1 MIIKM
6 VEQTSLRHK
15 LILYKYMLHNFGVS
29 KLQELNLAD
38 RKEGYDVDTD
48 QSYFFGVLVASNINI
63 EKDTLKKYDHN
74 IKSYLDIINKKRN
87 TKIQLKYFQYIT
99 LLFTELFLDNFFNRS
114 NEFLN
119 EINKFVDEDN
129 KINKEK
135 HTHFSKN
142 DLTKLAYWMA
152 TGSGKT
158 LIMHINWLQ
167 FKKYNTKK
175 IDHVLLITPNES
187 LSKQHLE
194 EFRDSDILAK
204 RFSGSENPKKDEI
217 QIIEISKLTEEKKGQ
232 GLSIQVSAFEGNNLV
247 FVDEGHKGFSGEVW
261 KNMRDKISE
270 LGFTFEYSATFDEAI
285 RAKNDEI
292 LEEYSKAIIMDYSY
306 SHFYRD
312 GFGKEFEV
320 INLKNSKSKE
330 HQEHI
335 LLINVLSYYQQLK
348 FYIDNKNNFN
358 NFSFEKPLWIFVG
371 NSVGKTNKEDPSVLS
386 DLQLVVKFFDE
397 LFSNKNN
404 FIEKIDK
411 IMNDKISL
419 MENDEDVKFS
429 ERFEFIKNTK
439 FTSTE
444 IYDDILELVFNSKN
458 TGKLELWSISS
469 SSGEIA
475 LKVSG
480 SEYFGIVY
488 IGDIPSFKK
497 NLITNHKFNFSTDVI
512 NSSHFEKINESD
524 SQINILL
531 GAKRFKEGWNS
542 FRVSTMGLLNIGK
555 SKGPEIIQLFGRG
568 VRLRGYKNLMKRS
581 KILRDRGDIS
591 PSEFKIDP
599 SNYLEKLGIFGIKAD
614 YIDTFK
620 RELENE
626 GVLEEEHI
634 VVEIKKNTTFLN
646 KKLKILKQKD
656 SKYSDVLLLEFND
669 SVPTIKIDN
678 KAKFEIFSSDEN
690 KIHKSQI
697 QEKSISIKK
706 YFEILDWERIYFEL
720 YNFKQNKEFYNLYF
734 NKEILFEIIKKIKY
748 EVFFDE
754 TFEVDTF
761 KQFLLIENISI
772 VILKKYIT
780 DFYNI
785 NKREWITN
793 NLKYE
798 QLTKSDANFQNH
810 SISID
815 KSETVLIKKIKK
827 LIKNKKLLLTLEND
841 DLHSII
847 FDRHLFQP
855 LISKDPSGKIRTSP
869 DGLNKGEKELIL
881 DLRNYLT
888 KNKKSMIK
896 YEFYLLRNLPK
907 KGVGFFADV
916 NNFFPDFILW
926 IVKGNKQNIIF
937 IDPKGLIHAPG
948 KQSPKI
954 QVWQTLKEIETKL
967 KDKNIQLTSFIV
979 AGETSEISAIRTT
992 DGMKTQQDFE
1002 DNHVVFQN
1010 DDKYIEKIIT
1020 SVIS

>member
-397 LFSNKNN
+397 LF
-404 FIEKIDK
+404 
-411 IMNDKISL
+411 
-419 MENDEDVKFS
+419 
-429 ERFEFIKNTK
+429 
-439 FTSTE
+439 
-444 IYDDILELVFNSKN
+444 
-458 TGKLELWSISS
+458 
-469 SSGEIA
+469 
-475 LKVSG
+475 
-480 SEYFGIVY
+480 
-488 IGDIPSFKK
+488 
-497 NLITNHKFNFSTDVI
+497 
-512 NSSHFEKINESD
+512 
-524 SQINILL
+524 
-531 GAKRFKEGWNS
+531 
-542 FRVSTMGLLNIGK
+542 
-555 SKGPEIIQLFGRG
+555 
-568 VRLRGYKNLMKRS
+568 
-581 KILRDRGDIS
+581 
-591 PSEFKIDP
+591 
-599 SNYLEKLGIFGIKAD
+599 
-614 YIDTFK
+614 
-620 RELENE
+620 
-626 GVLEEEHI
+626 
-634 VVEIKKNTTFLN
+634 
-646 KKLKILKQKD
+646 
-656 SKYSDVLLLEFND
+656 
-669 SVPTIKIDN
+669 
-678 KAKFEIFSSDEN
+678 
-690 KIHKSQI
+690 
-697 QEKSISIKK
+697 
-706 YFEILDWERIYFEL
+706 
-720 YNFKQNKEFYNLYF
+720 
-734 NKEILFEIIKKIKY
+734 
-748 EVFFDE
+748 
-754 TFEVDTF
+754 
-761 KQFLLIENISI
+761 
-772 VILKKYIT
+772 
-780 DFYNI
+780 
-785 NKREWITN
+785 
-793 NLKYE
+793 
-798 QLTKSDANFQNH
+798 
-810 SISID
+810 
-815 KSETVLIKKIKK
+815 
-827 LIKNKKLLLTLEND
+827 
-841 DLHSII
+841 
-847 FDRHLFQP
+847 
-855 LISKDPSGKIRTSP
+855 
-869 DGLNKGEKELIL
+869 
-881 DLRNYLT
+881 
-888 KNKKSMIK
+888 
-896 YEFYLLRNLPK
+896 
-907 KGVGFFADV
+907 
-916 NNFFPDFILW
+916 
-926 IVKGNKQNIIF
+926 
-937 IDPKGLIHAPG
+937 
-948 KQSPKI
+948 
-954 QVWQTLKEIETKL
+954 
-967 KDKNIQLTSFIV
+967 
-979 AGETSEISAIRTT
+979 
-992 DGMKTQQDFE
+992 
-1002 DNHVVFQN
+1002 
-1010 DDKYIEKIIT
+1010 
-1020 SVIS
+1020 